1 MCVGGLFWEMTSGN
15 RDGGLESEK
24 LQQGH
29 IVKLTIASGN
39 LRTVLKGALIHWVTF
54 PLVKGCLVG

>member
-1 MCVGGLFWEMTSGN
+1 MTPQKASFRQEMCVGGLFWEMTSGN

-39 LRTVLKGALIHWVTF
+39 LRTVHL
-54 PLVKGCLVG
+54 